1 MNKHPLKHLWSSF
14 WVLINP
20 FNGFLS
26 FLGNRKEELPSQ
38 EMISWITNGGF
49 VIELNV
55 QSNPLFVHL
64 STLDESWLCWLWR
77 SSSILILIYFFWIKR
92 WISKYFIPNTLSFLV
107 TSIRKFCWNLN
118 SLNSSLISNKLF
130 LIQDLVKISFSLY
143 F

>member
-1 MNKHPLKHLWSSF
+1 MLLFTGFKCLNKHPLKHLWSSF

-64 STLDESWLCWLWR
+64 STLDESWLCW
-77 SSSILILIYFFWIKR
+77 I
-92 WISKYFIPNTLSFLV
+92 
-107 TSIRKFCWNLN
+107 
-118 SLNSSLISNKLF
+118 
-130 LIQDLVKISFSLY
+130 
-143 F
+143 